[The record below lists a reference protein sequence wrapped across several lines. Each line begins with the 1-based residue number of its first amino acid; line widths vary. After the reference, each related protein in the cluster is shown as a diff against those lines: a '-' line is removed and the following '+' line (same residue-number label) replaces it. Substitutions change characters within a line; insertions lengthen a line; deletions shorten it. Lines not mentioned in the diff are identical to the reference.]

1 MGFKD
6 YSNAKYG
13 DIKQNPN
20 QFYTILDERQKE
32 YKDGVVTERRDAY
45 TTLPSLEQAQK
56 RIGVYKVLRIVLLV
70 LGIVLVITPIVVA
83 SIVLRTL
90 DEYSETQSIILGACL
105 FMFVLG
111 VVSLFFCRAV
121 HIDYGKCQMV
131 ILSQNDNSETVK

>member
-1 MGFKD
+1 M
-6 YSNAKYG
+6 A
-13 DIKQNPN
+13 
-20 QFYTILDERQKE
+20 
-32 YKDGVVTERRDAY
+32 YKDKLNAERYSKNYQASNIENKIDETKNGYVDHYRQAY
-45 TTLPSLEQAQK
+45 TNLPSLEQAQK

-131 ILSQNDNSETVK
+131 ILSQNDNSETVKE

>member
-1 MGFKD
+1 M
-6 YSNAKYG
+6 A
-13 DIKQNPN
+13 
-20 QFYTILDERQKE
+20 
-32 YKDGVVTERRDAY
+32 YKDKLNAERYSKNYQASNIENKIDETKNGYVDHYRQAY
-45 TTLPSLEQAQK
+45 TNLPSLEQAQK

-83 SIVLRTL
+83 SIVLRTI

-131 ILSQNDNSETVK
+131 ILSQNDNSETGKE

>member
-1 MGFKD
+1 M
-6 YSNAKYG
+6 A
-13 DIKQNPN
+13 
-20 QFYTILDERQKE
+20 
-32 YKDGVVTERRDAY
+32 YKDKLNAERYSKNYQASNIENKIDETKNGYVDHYRQAY
-45 TTLPSLEQAQK
+45 TNLPSLEQAQK
-56 RIGVYKVLRIVLLV
+56 RIGIYKVLRIVLLV

>member
-1 MGFKD
+1 M
-6 YSNAKYG
+6 A
-13 DIKQNPN
+13 
-20 QFYTILDERQKE
+20 
-32 YKDGVVTERRDAY
+32 YKDKLNAERYSKNYQASNIENKIDETKNGYVDHYRQAY
-45 TTLPSLEQAQK
+45 TNLPSLEQAQK

-70 LGIVLVITPIVVA
+70 LGIVLVITPIVIA

>member
-1 MGFKD
+1 M
-6 YSNAKYG
+6 A
-13 DIKQNPN
+13 
-20 QFYTILDERQKE
+20 
-32 YKDGVVTERRDAY
+32 YKDKLNAERYSKNYQASNIENKIDETKNGYVDHYRQAY
-45 TTLPSLEQAQK
+45 TNLPSLEQAQK

-121 HIDYGKCQMV
+121 HIAYGKCQMV
-131 ILSQNDNSETVK
+131 ILSQNDNSETVKE